1 MPFDLIHSNSNP
13 NAEFLTGEQLREQV
27 PAAFSGHASPKV
39 SDRYGFI
46 STAAAIDILAQNG
59 FHATKAIQ
67 KPSRNSG
74 NELYNDHM
82 ITFASANRFE
92 GDGERGTLT
101 LYNSNNARSSCKL
114 YAGVFRF
121 ICSNGIVAGEGF
133 EAKLRHSTLTA
144 NGFND
149 LVNDQAKALPALMDS
164 IERLKSIAMDPKQ
177 VLDFAYDAA
186 ELRWSLDPTWQPNS
200 GRTDT
205 PETESLRGSYATAQ
219 TLLDMNA
226 TRRYGDAGSDA
237 WTVFNKAQES
247 LIRGGVRIR
256 SYTDR
261 NQHGANRKARPIAAL
276 AETVRVNRKLWDL
289 ADALA

>member
-1 MPFDLIHSNSNP
+1 MPFDLIHRNSNP
-13 NAEFLTGEQLREQV
+13 NADALTMDQMHERC
-27 PAAFSGHASPKV
+27 PAAFSSSASPET
-39 SDRYGFI
+39 SSRYGFVN
-46 STAAAIDILAQNG
+46 TADAINILQDNG
-59 FHATKAIQ
+59 FSPVRAIQ
-67 KPSRNSG
+67 KPSRKGGSV
-74 NELYNDHM
+74 LFNDHM
-82 ITFASANRFE
+82 ITFNAPKAFDGS
-92 GDGERGTLT
+92 GERGELI
-101 LYNSNNARSSCKL
+101 LYNSHNAKSSLKL
-114 YAGVFRF
+114 FAGAFRF

-133 EAKLRHSTLTA
+133 EAKLRHSMLTA

-186 ELRWSLDPTWQPNS
+186 ALRWDMDPNLL
-200 GRTDT
+200 GDIVG
-205 PETESLRGSYATAQ
+205 RGSFATKW

-226 TRRYGDAGSDA
+226 TRRYGDAGSDL
-237 WTVFNKAQES
+237 WTVFNRSQEA

-256 SYTDR
+256 SYTER

-276 AETVRVNRKLWDL
+276 AETVRVNRQLWDM

>member
-1 MPFDLIHSNSNP
+1 MPFDLIHTHNE
-13 NAEFLTGEQLREQV
+13 NAEFLTTQQLREQV
-27 PAAFSGHASPKV
+27 PAAFSDHASPEV

-114 YAGVFRF
+114 YAGVFRY

-133 EAKLRHSTLTA
+133 EAKMRHSMLTA

-149 LVNDQAKALPALMDS
+149 LVNDQAKALPALMDN
-164 IERLKSIAMDPKQ
+164 IERLKSIALEYEQ
-177 VLDFAYDAA
+177 VVQLA
-186 ELRWSLDPTWQPNS
+186 EQAVQLRWEMEDAQNEVIPVRLGTF
-200 GRTDT
+200 
-205 PETESLRGSYATAQ
+205 ATMI
-219 TLLDMNA
+219 TVHELSRP
-226 TRRYGDAGSDA
+226 RRYGDQGADL
-237 WTVFNKAQES
+237 WTVFNVAQEA
-247 LIRGGVRIR
+247 LIRGGLPIVGVTKRRPEGHI
-256 SYTDR
+256 
-261 NQHGANRKARPIAAL
+261 RKARPIASL
-276 AETVRVNRKLWDL
+276 SENVRVNRKLWDL
-289 ADALA
+289 ANAMA

>member
-1 MPFDLIHSNSNP
+1 MPFDLIHRNSNP
-13 NAEFLTGEQLREQV
+13 NADALTMDQMHERC
-27 PAAFSGHASPKV
+27 PAAFSSSASPET
-39 SDRYGFI
+39 SSRYGFVN
-46 STAAAIDILAQNG
+46 TADAINILQDNG
-59 FHATKAIQ
+59 FSPVRAIQ
-67 KPSRNSG
+67 KPSRKGGSV
-74 NELYNDHM
+74 LFNDHM
-82 ITFASANRFE
+82 ITFNAPKAFDGS
-92 GDGERGTLT
+92 GERGELI
-101 LYNSNNARSSCKL
+101 LYNSHNAKSSLKL
-114 YAGVFRF
+114 FAGAFRF

-133 EAKLRHSTLTA
+133 EAKLRHSMLTA

-186 ELRWSLDPTWQPNS
+186 ALRWDMDPNLL
-200 GRTDT
+200 GDIVG
-205 PETESLRGSYATAQ
+205 RGSFATKW

-226 TRRYGDAGSDA
+226 TRRYGDAGSDL
-237 WTVFNKAQES
+237 WTVFNRSQEA

-256 SYTDR
+256 SYTER

-276 AETVRVNRKLWDL
+276 AETVRVNRKLWDM

>member
-1 MPFDLIHSNSNP
+1 MKYDLIHTH
-13 NAEFLTGEQLREQV
+13 NATAAALTLEQMQERC
-27 PAAFSGHASPKV
+27 PAAFSNSASPET
-39 SDRYGFI
+39 SSRYGFVN
-46 STAAAIDILAQNG
+46 TADAITILQDNG
-59 FHATKAIQ
+59 FEPVRAIQ
-67 KPSRNSG
+67 KPSRKGSSV
-74 NELYNDHM
+74 LFNDHM
-82 ITFASANRFE
+82 ITFNAPKAYDGS
-92 GDGERGTLT
+92 GERGELI
-101 LYNSNNARSSCKL
+101 LYNSHNAKSSLKL
-114 YAGVFRF
+114 FAGAFRL

-133 EAKLRHSTLTA
+133 EAKLRHSLLTA
-144 NGFND
+144 NSFND

-164 IERLKSIAMDPKQ
+164 IERLKSIALDPKQ

-186 ELRWSLDPTWQPNS
+186 ALRWSLDPNS
-200 GRTDT
+200 ELTNT
-205 PETESLRGSYATAQ
+205 TETESLRGSFATKQ
-219 TLLDMNA
+219 TLMDMNA
-226 TRRYGDAGSDA
+226 TRRYGDAGADL

>member
-1 MPFDLIHSNSNP
+1 
-13 NAEFLTGEQLREQV
+13 
-27 PAAFSGHASPKV
+27 
-39 SDRYGFI
+39 
-46 STAAAIDILAQNG
+46 
-59 FHATKAIQ
+59 
-67 KPSRNSG
+67 
-74 NELYNDHM
+74 M

-114 YAGVFRF
+114 YAGVFRY

-133 EAKLRHSTLTA
+133 EAKMRHSKLTA

-149 LVNDQAKALPALMDS
+149 LVNDQAKALPALMDN

-186 ELRWSLDPTWQPNS
+186 ELRWGMDPTWKPNS
-200 GRTDT
+200 ELT
-205 PETESLRGSYATAQ
+205 PATETESLRGSYATAQ
-219 TLLDMNA
+219 TMTDMNA
-226 TRRYGDAGSDA
+226 TRRYGDSDA
-237 WTVFNKAQES
+237 TAWGAFNRSQEA

-256 SYTDR
+256 SYTER

-276 AETVRVNRKLWDL
+276 AETVRVNRKLWDM

>member
-1 MPFDLIHSNSNP
+1 MPFDLIHTHNE

-27 PAAFSGHASPKV
+27 PAAFSDHASPEV

-114 YAGVFRF
+114 YAGVFRY

-133 EAKLRHSTLTA
+133 EAKMRHSMLTA

-149 LVNDQAKALPALMDS
+149 LVNDQAKALPALMDN
-164 IERLKSIAMDPKQ
+164 IERLKSIALEYEQ
-177 VLDFAYDAA
+177 VVQLA
-186 ELRWSLDPTWQPNS
+186 EQAVQLRWEMEDAQNEVIPVRLGTF
-200 GRTDT
+200 
-205 PETESLRGSYATAQ
+205 ATMI
-219 TLLDMNA
+219 TVHELSRP
-226 TRRYGDAGSDA
+226 RRYGDQGADL
-237 WTVFNKAQES
+237 WTVFNVAQEA
-247 LIRGGVRIR
+247 LLRGGLPIVGVTKRR
-256 SYTDR
+256 PEG
-261 NQHGANRKARPIAAL
+261 HVRKARAIASL
-276 AETVRVNRKLWDL
+276 SENVRVNRKLWDL
-289 ADALA
+289 ANAMA

>member
-1 MPFDLIHSNSNP
+1 MKFDLIHTH
-13 NAEFLTGEQLREQV
+13 NATAAALTLEQMQERC
-27 PAAFSGHASPKV
+27 PAAFSNSASPET
-39 SDRYGFI
+39 SSRYGFVNTADAI
-46 STAAAIDILAQNG
+46 SILQDNG
-59 FHATKAIQ
+59 FEPVRAIQ
-67 KPSRNSG
+67 KPSRKGGSV
-74 NELYNDHM
+74 LFNDHM
-82 ITFASANRFE
+82 ITFNAPKAYDGS
-92 GDGERGTLT
+92 GERGELI
-101 LYNSNNARSSCKL
+101 LYNSHNAKSSLKL
-114 YAGVFRF
+114 FAGAFRF

-133 EAKLRHSTLTA
+133 EAKLRHSLLTA
-144 NGFND
+144 NTFND
-149 LVNDQAKALPALMDS
+149 LVIDQAKALPALMDS
-164 IERLKSIAMDPKQ
+164 IERLKSIALDPKQ

-186 ELRWSLDPTWQPNS
+186 ALRWSLDPTE
-200 GRTDT
+200 RTAGH
-205 PETESLRGSYATAQ
+205 PMGESLRGSYATKQ

-261 NQHGANRKARPIAAL
+261 NQWGANRKARPIAAL